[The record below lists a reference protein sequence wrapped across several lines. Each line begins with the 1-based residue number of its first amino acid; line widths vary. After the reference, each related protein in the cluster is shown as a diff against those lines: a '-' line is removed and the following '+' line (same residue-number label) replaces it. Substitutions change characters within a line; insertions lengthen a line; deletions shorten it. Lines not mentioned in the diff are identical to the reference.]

1 MPLTRITLCD
11 RTSEARI
18 AQISDIL
25 HRTLVETFDVPAQD
39 RFQIVEKLPATRRI
53 YDLHY
58 LSGGRSDDFI
68 LFTLLAGRP
77 RSATQKA
84 AFCRTLTQQLTA
96 QLAVRPDDV
105 MVVIQFN
112 TAGDWSF
119 SKGEMLVGEA
129 L

>member
-1 MPLTRITLCD
+1 MPLTRITLHEQ
-11 RTSEARI
+11 TSEARI

-25 HRTLVETFDVPAQD
+25 HRTLVETFDVPPHD
-39 RFQIVEKLPATRRI
+39 RFQIVEKLPAAQRI

-58 LSGGRSDDFI
+58 LSGRRSDDFI
-68 LFTLLAGRP
+68 LFTLLAGKP
-77 RSATQKA
+77 RSAAQKS
-84 AFCRTLTQQLTA
+84 AFCRTLTERLAA

-119 SKGEMLVGEA
+119 SNGEMLVEEA

>member
-39 RFQIVEKLPATRRI
+39 RFQIVEKLPAAQRI

-77 RSATQKA
+77 RSATQKS
-84 AFCRTLTQQLTA
+84 AFCRTLTQQLAA

-112 TAGDWSF
+112 TADDWSF